1 VTHAFFAA
9 GRPLVFAHRGGAG
22 LAPENTFAAFDRG
35 LAVGADGLECD
46 VRLSRDG
53 QVVVHHDAHLDRT
66 TNLAGPLDAFTAA
79 QLQQADAGHHF
90 RSGQDF
96 PFRGRGV
103 GVPTLAAMLAR
114 YPRCRIIIELKLNT
128 AALAAAVLAVIRAAG
143 ARDRVCLGSF
153 GRRVLRAV
161 RGLDPGV
168 ATSAAR
174 EEVRW
179 ALYRSWIGWP
189 ARSVPYDGF
198 QVPELAG
205 RTRVVSPTFVAAA
218 HRLGLGVQ
226 VWTVDS
232 PDTARRLVSWGVDAI
247 ISDRPDL
254 VVPAV
259 GDPASRPVP

>member
-9 GRPLVFAHRGGAG
+9 DRPLVFALRGGAG

-35 LAVGADGLECD
+35 LAAGADGLECD

-53 QVVVHHDAHLDRT
+53 QVVVQHDAILDRT
-66 TNLAGPLDAFTAA
+66 TNLTGPVEGFTAA
-79 QLQQADAGHHF
+79 QLEQADAGYRF
-90 RSGQDF
+90 RAGEEF
-96 PFRGRGV
+96 PFRSRGI
-103 GVPTLAAMLAR
+103 GVPTLAATLAR

-128 AALAAAVLAVIRAAG
+128 AALAAAVLAVVKAAG

-153 GRRVLRAV
+153 GQRALRAA
-161 RGLDPGV
+161 RGFDPGV

-179 ALYRSWIGWP
+179 ALYRSWIGW
-189 ARSVPYDGF
+189 RVKTVPYDGF
-198 QVPELAG
+198 QVPEFAG
-205 RTRVVSPTFVAAA
+205 RTRVISPAFVAAA

-259 GDPASRPVP
+259 GDLAHRPSS